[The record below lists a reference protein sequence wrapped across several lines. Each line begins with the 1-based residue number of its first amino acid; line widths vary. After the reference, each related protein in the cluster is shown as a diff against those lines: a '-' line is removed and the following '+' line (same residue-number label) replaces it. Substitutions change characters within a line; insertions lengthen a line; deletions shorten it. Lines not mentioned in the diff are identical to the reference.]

1 MAIEPRKPPPQFVV
15 KLQRALGGR
24 AGWGGFVL
32 QILFVAAL
40 AWIGYEIV
48 ANARA
53 NLQAQRITAGFGFL
67 QNTAGFDVSQSS
79 DSVFRDR
86 TPIPAYS
93 WSGLLNTL
101 LVSVIGIFFA
111 TLIGFI
117 VALGRLSPNW
127 LLSRISG
134 GYVELIRN
142 LPLLFQIL
150 FWYLAVLA
158 ALPNPRQSISL
169 FGAFFLN
176 NRGLVIP
183 KPIGNP
189 GFEPFVVAVL
199 IAIVAAIVLW
209 RYARRQLFQSGK
221 VIKVWPYALGLLIGL
236 PLVTALIFGAPVT
249 FEMPVLRGFN
259 FSGGSRV
266 IPEFVALTLALSTY
280 TAAFIAEIVRAGILS
295 VHKGQMEAGSSLGL
309 QRGSMLRLIVMPQAM
324 RVILPPLTNQYLNL
338 TKNSSLA
345 VAIGYPDLVSVFA
358 GTTLSQTGQAIE
370 IIAHHHGRLSP
381 DLAGHQRDHELLRLA
396 DRPEHGRMSDITAS
410 SFVRQDLVPERA
422 APVKT
427 TGFVGFLR
435 TRLFNSPT
443 NILLTIVSVLLL
455 WFVVVP
461 AIKFLLVDAVWS
473 GKDRNACLA
482 ENAGHTVGACWPFV
496 QAKFTP
502 VHLWLLSRAGALA
515 GQPDLPARPRCCCC
529 RC

>member
-1 MAIEPRKPPPQFVV
+1 MSIEARSPPPQFVA
-15 KLQRALGGR
+15 KLRRALGGR
-24 AGWGGFVL
+24 AGWAGFAL

-40 AWIGYEIV
+40 VWLCYEIV

-53 NLQAQRITAGFGFL
+53 NLQAQRITAGFGFMA
-67 QNTAGFDVSQSS
+67 NTAGFDVSQNLIPYSGS
-79 DSVFRDR
+79 DTYTRVFLV
-86 TPIPAYS
+86 
-93 WSGLLNTL
+93 GLLNTL
-101 LVSVIGIFFA
+101 LVSIIGIFFA
-111 TLIGFI
+111 TIIGFL

-169 FGAFFLN
+169 LGSFFLS
-176 NRGLVIP
+176 NRGFVIP

-189 GFEPFVVAVL
+189 GFEAFMAAVAV
-199 IAIVAAIVLW
+199 AIVGSLLLR
-209 RYARRQLFQSGK
+209 RYARKQLFDHGRM
-221 VIKVWPYALGLLIGL
+221 IRIWPYMLGMLIGL
-236 PLVTALIFGAPVT
+236 PLLTSLFFGAPVK
-249 FEMPVLRGFN
+249 FEFPELKGFN

-280 TAAFIAEIVRAGILS
+280 TAAFIAEIVRAGIQS

-309 QRGSMLRLIVMPQAM
+309 QRGSTLRLIVVPQAM

-370 IIAHHHGRLSP
+370 IIAITMGVYLLISLITSAIMSFYGWRLGRSLEP
-381 DLAGHQRDHELLRLA
+381 
-396 DRPEHGRMSDITAS
+396 
-410 SFVRQDLVPERA
+410 
-422 APVKT
+422 
-427 TGFVGFLR
+427 
-435 TRLFNSPT
+435 
-443 NILLTIVSVLLL
+443 
-455 WFVVVP
+455 
-461 AIKFLLVDAVWS
+461 
-473 GKDRNACLA
+473 
-482 ENAGHTVGACWPFV
+482 
-496 QAKFTP
+496 
-502 VHLWLLSRAGALA
+502 
-515 GQPDLPARPRCCCC
+515 
-529 RC
+529 

>member
-1 MAIEPRKPPPQFVV
+1 MSIEPRLPPPQLAA
-15 KLQRALGGR
+15 KLRRGLGGG

-40 AWIGYEIV
+40 VWICYEIV

-67 QNTAGFDVSQSS
+67 ANTAGFDVSQNLIPYSGS
-79 DSVFRDR
+79 DPYTRVFLV
-86 TPIPAYS
+86 
-93 WSGLLNTL
+93 GLLNTL
-101 LVSVIGIFFA
+101 LVSIIGIFFA
-111 TLIGFI
+111 TVIGFL

-134 GYVELIRN
+134 GYVELVRN
-142 LPLLFQIL
+142 LPVLFQIL

-169 FGAFFLN
+169 FGSFFLS
-176 NRGLVIP
+176 NRGFVIP

-189 GFEPFVVAVL
+189 GFEPFVL
-199 IAIVAAIVLW
+199 AIVIAVVGSLLLR
-209 RYARRQLFQSGK
+209 RYARKQLFDHGRM
-221 VIKVWPYALGLLIGL
+221 IRIWPYVLGMLVGL
-236 PLVTALIFGAPVT
+236 PLLSSLVFGAPVK
-249 FEMPVLRGFN
+249 FEIPELKGFN

-280 TAAFIAEIVRAGILS
+280 TAAFIAEIVRAGIQS

-309 QRGSMLRLIVMPQAM
+309 QRSSTLRLIVVPQAM

-370 IIAHHHGRLSP
+370 IIGITMGVYLLISLVTSALMSFYGWRIGRS
-381 DLAGHQRDHELLRLA
+381 
-396 DRPEHGRMSDITAS
+396 MSA
-410 SFVRQDLVPERA
+410 
-422 APVKT
+422 
-427 TGFVGFLR
+427 
-435 TRLFNSPT
+435 
-443 NILLTIVSVLLL
+443 
-455 WFVVVP
+455 
-461 AIKFLLVDAVWS
+461 
-473 GKDRNACLA
+473 
-482 ENAGHTVGACWPFV
+482 
-496 QAKFTP
+496 
-502 VHLWLLSRAGALA
+502 
-515 GQPDLPARPRCCCC
+515 
-529 RC
+529 